1 MNPSKENKKLIEE
14 GRALAETAQASIDK
28 LLEHLEQAIPK
39 IDYKSHS
46 DYPEEL
52 VEAAQEYHGL
62 AEEAVLDMLNCLN
75 P

>member
-14 GRALAETAQASIDK
+14 GRALAETAQAAIDK
-28 LLEHLEQAIPK
+28 LLEHLEQVIPQL
-39 IDYKSHS
+39 DHKSHS
-46 DYPEEL
+46 EYPEEI